1 MLATGDVSGA
11 NTLTAG
17 VQLVQDSGFNLL
29 PGASWTFFGSIP
41 VQSTHMMSFKIICL
55 VPLAGANYIS
65 GVWCQGIHLVP
76 IDPLVPGNI
85 SGANKMSCAKEHI
98 WCQGTYLVP
107 TNRLVPGNISGA
119 KEHIWC
125 L

>member
-1 MLATGDVSGA
+1 MFATGDVSGA

-17 VQLVQDSGFNLL
+17 VQLVQDSGFSANLL
-29 PGASWTFFGSIP
+29 P
-41 VQSTHMMSFKIICL
+41 FKIICL
-55 VPLAGANYIS
+55 VPLTGANYFS
-65 GVWCQGIHLVP
+65 GFWCQGIHLVP
-76 IDPLVPGNI
+76 IDHLVPRNI
-85 SGANKMSCAKEHI
+85 YGANKMSGAKEHI